1 MTSDMPRAAVFT
13 GQFLAYSQT
22 FIYQELRHHSR
33 YQAEVFCWRRV
44 NEAQFPYSPVHLGG
58 RLYHYTRYSPQFDA
72 RFRSQHYAVVHAHFG
87 TVGIS
92 AMRYA
97 RKFAR
102 PLIVTF
108 HGRDVPL
115 LTSWK
120 RFKPRHWGYAALS
133 RRMLRQ
139 MALGLCD
146 SGELRDMLIDFGV
159 SSGCLR
165 VFPLGIDLGRFEVG
179 DHDRTGQRVI
189 MIGRF
194 VEKKGFEYG
203 LRAFAQVAKGSGM
216 ELRVIGGGE
225 REGKLRRL
233 AADLGVLGQ
242 VRFMGVL
249 PYERVATELAGSDVL
264 LAPSVVAADGDRDSG
279 LMVVKEAGAA
289 GVVPIGTRHGGI
301 PEIIEDGSTGFL
313 VPERDVD
320 AIADRLR
327 TLTNNHGLRRTM
339 AQAARETAAAQFD
352 VRKRVAALEDI
363 YDEVAASFAA
373 KAEQRGVP

>member
-1 MTSDMPRAAVFT
+1 VNDLPRAAVFT

-33 YQAEVFCWRRV
+33 YRAEVFCWRRV
-44 NEAQFPYSPVHLGG
+44 NETQFPYSPVHLGG
-58 RLYHYTRYSPQFDA
+58 RLYHYTRHSPRFDA
-72 RFRSQHYAVVHAHFG
+72 RFRSDRYAVVHAHFG
-87 TVGIS
+87 TVGIT

-97 RKFAR
+97 RKFGR

-120 RFKPRHWGYAALS
+120 RCKPRHWGYAALS

-146 SGELRDMLIDFGV
+146 SGELRDMLMELGV
-159 SSGCLR
+159 PPDRLR
-165 VFPLGIDLGRFEVG
+165 VFPLGIDLERFRTDAEERNGR
-179 DHDRTGQRVI
+179 RVI

-203 LRAFAQVAKGSGM
+203 LRAFAAVAKGSAM
-216 ELRVIGGGE
+216 ELRLIGGGE
-225 REGKLRRL
+225 REVRLRRL
-233 AADLGVLGQ
+233 AEDLGVGGQ

-249 PYERVATELAGSDVL
+249 PYDRVATELAEADVL
-264 LAPSVVAADGDRDSG
+264 LAPSVVGADGDRDSG
-279 LMVVKEAGAA
+279 LMVVKEACAA
-289 GVVPIGTRHGGI
+289 GVVPIGSVHGGI
-301 PEIIEDGSTGFL
+301 PEIIDDGRTGFL
-313 VPERDVD
+313 VPERDVN

-327 TLTNNHGLRRTM
+327 KLEGDDELRRTM
-339 AQAARETAAAQFD
+339 AQAAREMVAVRFD
-352 VRKRVAALEDI
+352 VRERVARLEDV
-363 YDEVAASFAA
+363 YDEVVNSFCT
-373 KAEQRGVP
+373 QS